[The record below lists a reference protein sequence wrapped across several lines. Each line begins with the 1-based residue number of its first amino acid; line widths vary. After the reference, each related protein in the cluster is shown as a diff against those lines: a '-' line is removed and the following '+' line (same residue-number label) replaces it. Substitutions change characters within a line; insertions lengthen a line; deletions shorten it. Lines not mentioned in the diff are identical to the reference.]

1 MLFQI
6 VAVFSLRSHKEEP
19 VVDRLIFI
27 FLQTKFDNMYCCR
40 ESILDRY
47 VNAKNDKVNNFCDQ
61 QNFIFFLMEYYN
73 LTCIYTT
80 TTEISAI

>member
-6 VAVFSLRSHKEEP
+6 VAMLSLRSHKEEP
-19 VVDRLIFI
+19 VVDRLISI

-47 VNAKNDKVNNFCDQ
+47 VMYAKNDKII
-61 QNFIFFLMEYYN
+61 IFVIN
-73 LTCIYTT
+73 RI
-80 TTEISAI
+80 

>member
-1 MLFQI
+1 MCG
-6 VAVFSLRSHKEEP
+6 AFSSIGGVVVEKSFNKEEP

-47 VNAKNDKVNNFCDQ
+47 VMCAKNDKIITFVINR
-61 QNFIFFLMEYYN
+61 ILFFP
-73 LTCIYTT
+73 
-80 TTEISAI
+80 